1 MTEKQASSEIA
12 QSRARFEKAA
22 KPYFNNGESF
32 CPWDGDHYA
41 DEIAE
46 GMWQMYLAAER
57 DTRER
62 VAQELKEI
70 AGELAYGIRAVDA
83 TFDVEPEDQREQLG
97 MGVKMLR
104 RVAER
109 IRGKE

>member
-62 VAQELKEI
+62 VAQLVEEEARNWNYSDI
-70 AGELAYGIRAVDA
+70 NPPNEAVDLFA
-83 TFDVEPEDQREQLG
+83 ENVC
-97 MGVKMLR
+97 
-104 RVAER
+104 ER
-109 IRGKE
+109 IRGEGVSR